1 MDRGW
6 PSQELEHYLKWSKPE
21 KQVWL
26 LPSLAM
32 LANACLAPQKHQSRG
47 WSYGEGTT
55 STDTDPLG
63 EGEQQEEKREE
74 KAQAA
79 QHLTPS
85 WPQAAQGL
93 PCQAVR
99 MPSCAP
105 CQWEQ
110 AASLALACTS
120 TCSHVAHLLLPF
132 QVTSSSCGSN
142 GMLLPSF
149 SAGLT

>member
-79 QHLTPS
+79 QHFS
-85 WPQAAQGL
+85 F
-93 PCQAVR
+93 V
-99 MPSCAP
+99 
-105 CQWEQ
+105 
-110 AASLALACTS
+110 ASSSPGLALPGCPHAQLCPVPAGAG
-120 TCSHVAHLLLPF
+120 CIPGLGVYKHML
-132 QVTSSSCGSN
+132 SCGTPALTIP
-142 GMLLPSF
+142 GDLQLLWE
-149 SAGLT
+149 